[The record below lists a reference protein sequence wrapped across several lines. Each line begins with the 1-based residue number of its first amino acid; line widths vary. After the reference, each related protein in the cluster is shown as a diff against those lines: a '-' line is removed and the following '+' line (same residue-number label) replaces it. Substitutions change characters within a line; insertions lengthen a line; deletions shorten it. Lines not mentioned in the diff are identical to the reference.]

1 MAAIMTALQNEPGTD
16 DGVSTRGVTTG
27 DRKRHRRKASLARNW
42 WGYLLLIAAG
52 LAFVLPLYIL
62 VTTAF
67 KTNGEIYTW
76 PMKWLPS
83 EFTWDNLVAAWELAP
98 FDAFITNSVIV
109 TVIGAT
115 AKIVLAV
122 FTAYAFAF
130 LPFPGKN
137 VLFLIMLGALMV
149 PGHVTLLVNY
159 ITIGNMG
166 LINTYAGLILPG
178 VASAFGTFLLR
189 QHFLSLPKEVF
200 EAAEVD
206 GAGHLR
212 KLFSFALPMSIPAVA
227 TVGLIAVIDEWNN
240 FVWPLI
246 ITNSVNMRTLPIGL
260 MYLKANDGLT
270 SWGVLMSGT
279 LVVVLPMLIV
289 FLFAQ
294 RFIVTG
300 LTGAAAGSGR

>member
-1 MAAIMTALQNEPGTD
+1 MAAIMTALRDQPAKD
-16 DGVSTRGVTTG
+16 DTVPADAMTTR
-27 DRKRHRRKASLARNW
+27 DRRRHRRKANLARTW

-76 PMKWLPS
+76 PMKWLPTQ
-83 EFTWDNLVAAWELAP
+83 FTWDNLVAAWELAP
-98 FDAFITNSVIV
+98 FDAFITNSVVV

-115 AKIVLAV
+115 AKIVLAA
-122 FTAYAFAF
+122 FTAYAFAY

-137 VLFLIMLGALMV
+137 VLFLVMLGALMV

-279 LVVVLPMLIV
+279 LVVVLPMLVV

>member
-1 MAAIMTALQNEPGTD
+1 MATIMGALQEQPVTD
-16 DGVSTRGVTTG
+16 DTASSGGAPAG
-27 DRKRHRRKASLARNW
+27 DRKRHRRRANFARNW

-67 KTNGEIYTW
+67 KTNGEIYIW

-83 EFTWDNLVAAWELAP
+83 EFTWDNLVAAWQLAP

-122 FTAYAFAF
+122 FTAYAFAY

-137 VLFLIMLGALMV
+137 VLFLVMLGALMV

-227 TVGLIAVIDEWNN
+227 TVGLIAVIDEWNS

>member
-1 MAAIMTALQNEPGTD
+1 MAAMMSALQEPSVADAVESDSGT
-16 DGVSTRGVTTG
+16 TTG
-27 DRKRHRRKASLARNW
+27 GGNRRRGRRGIVRNW

-122 FTAYAFAF
+122 FTAYAFAY

-137 VLFLIMLGALMV
+137 VLFLVMLGALMV

-279 LVVVLPMLIV
+279 LVVVLPMLVV

>member
-1 MAAIMTALQNEPGTD
+1 MAAMMNALQERPATED
-16 DGVSTRGVTTG
+16 DGQEPVGRMDQRRGNRRTT
-27 DRKRHRRKASLARNW
+27 KLARNW
-42 WGYLLLIAAG
+42 WGFLLLIAAG
-52 LAFVLPLYIL
+52 LAFLLPLYIL
-62 VTTAF
+62 ITTAF
-67 KTNGEIYTW
+67 KTNGEIYSW

-83 EFTWDNLVAAWELAP
+83 ELTWDNLVTAWELAP
-98 FDAFITNSVIV
+98 FDAFITNSIIV
-109 TVIGAT
+109 TVIGAAVKVT
-115 AKIVLAV
+115 LAV
-122 FTAYAFAF
+122 FAAYAFAY

-137 VLFLIMLGALMV
+137 IVFLLMLGALMV

-189 QHFLSLPKEVF
+189 QHFMSLPKEVF

-227 TVGLIAVIDEWNN
+227 TVGLIAVIDEWNS

-279 LVVVLPMLIV
+279 LVVVLPMLVV

>member
-1 MAAIMTALQNEPGTD
+1 MAAMMNVLQEKPVADDAENAGEP
-16 DGVSTRGVTTG
+16 TTG
-27 DRKRHRRKASLARNW
+27 DRRAPRRKATFARNW

-76 PMKWLPS
+76 PMQWLPTA
-83 EFTWDNLVAAWELAP
+83 FTWDNLVTAWELAP

-115 AKIVLAV
+115 AKVVLAV
-122 FTAYAFAF
+122 FAAYAFAY

-137 VLFLIMLGALMV
+137 VLFLVMLGALMV

-166 LINTYAGLILPG
+166 LINTYVGLILPG

-189 QHFLSLPKEVF
+189 QHFLSLPKEIF

-300 LTGAAAGSGR
+300 LTGAAAGNGR

>member
-1 MAAIMTALQNEPGTD
+1 MASIMTVLQDQSATD
-16 DGVSTRGVTTG
+16 DSDSIDHVSKG
-27 DRKRHRRKASLARNW
+27 DRRRNRRKATFARTW

-109 TVIGAT
+109 TVIGAA

-122 FTAYAFAF
+122 FTAYAFAY

-137 VLFLIMLGALMV
+137 VLFLVMLGALMV